1 MSRSQTRFHH
11 PQFNRRKFNHLQL
24 NRRQFLRSTLFAG
37 ASAVTASLG
46 TQRSGL
52 SAPAVIP
59 SERSRP
65 QIPYG
70 VMGGDVGGSRA
81 VVWSRA
87 DRLSRMRV
95 ELSLE
100 PDFRRSRL
108 VYGEVAQASQDF
120 TSRVVLSQLPTDRP
134 IFYRVQFQDL
144 DQPKILSEP
153 AIGQLQIPNSR
164 RDIFFVW
171 GGDTAGQGWGINPE
185 FGGMKIYET
194 MRQLKPDF
202 FIHSGDTIYA
212 DNPIQA
218 EVKLE
223 DGRIWKNLTTLEKSK
238 VAETLQEF
246 RGNFIYNLLDENVRR
261 FNAEVPV
268 LMQWDDHEVVNNWY
282 PTEILEDNRYTVK
295 NVAVLAQR
303 AKQAFLEYSPLRSE
317 FVRQQKIERSFSYG
331 KHLEIF
337 MLDMRSYRGANNPN
351 RQTVMGP
358 ETAFLGNSQIQWL
371 KQRLKQ
377 SRATWKVIAADMP
390 LGLVVADGKTDF
402 ENLANGSGPALGRE
416 LELADLLKFIKQQNI
431 RNTVWLTADVH
442 YAAAHYYD
450 PDRAQFQDFH
460 GFWEFVAGPLNA
472 GNFGPNPLDNT
483 FGPQVKFQTAAPT
496 IKLNQPPSQGQQ
508 FFGTVKIAQ
517 DSGLMTV
524 TLRNLWGE
532 TLFSVDLPPA

>member
-1 MSRSQTRFHH
+1 MSRSQARFNH
-11 PQFNRRKFNHLQL
+11 PQF

-37 ASAVTASLG
+37 ASVVTASLG

-70 VMGGDVGGSRA
+70 VMSGDVGGSRA

-164 RDIFFVW
+164 RDIFFAW

-223 DGRIWKNLTTLEKSK
+223 DGRIWKNLTTPEKSK

-282 PTEILEDNRYTVK
+282 PTEILDDSRYTVK

-317 FVRQQKIERSFSYG
+317 FVRQQKIERSFFYG

-358 ETAFLGNSQIQWL
+358 DTAFLGNQQIQWL

-402 ENLANGSGPALGRE
+402 ENLANGAGPALGRE

-496 IKLNQPPSQGQQ
+496 VQINQPPSQGQQ

-532 TLFSVDLPPA
+532 TLFSIDLPPA